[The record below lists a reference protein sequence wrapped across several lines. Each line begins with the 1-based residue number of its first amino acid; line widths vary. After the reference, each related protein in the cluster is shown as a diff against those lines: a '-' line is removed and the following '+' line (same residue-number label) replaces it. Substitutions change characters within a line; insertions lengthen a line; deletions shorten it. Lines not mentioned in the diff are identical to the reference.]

1 MYLSHFGLSEQPFTH
16 ITFTHCFY
24 DGAGRGMTLD
34 ALIYMLTHGEGVE
47 GIIKVT
53 GETGSGKTTL
63 CRLLMKRLPPTITT
77 IYFAK
82 PNLSQEELFHSI
94 ADALKFNPTESS
106 TIAASA
112 TIPTCELQNALI
124 EQYADGKQVVLLL
137 DEAHTMP
144 VETLEALR
152 LLYEFESSRAKSL
165 QIVLF
170 GQTELKKTLALP
182 QVRQFRDR
190 ITHHFVTQPFNA
202 RAVKEYLIFCM
213 RSSGYRGPDIF
224 TPEAVSL
231 IAMASG
237 GLLQQ
242 INTLA
247 DKSLLAAFVAHT
259 HDIEAQHVEVAIKD
273 SGIKPRPKWRN
284 WSNLMNHRGAGA
296 GAVLVVVALGGLG
309 WQVLRSDPTNVTP
322 TVVSAPVEVITS
334 APAPSPV
341 YSTVVER
348 AAPSASPPASAPGF
362 TAPPVPTAPLVSSV
376 PPVAP
381 GPGAGTIASAQGRL
395 AAGIEQPNTAKLD
408 IGGIKLAGH
417 SLLEQRVDATKKIM
431 VTLDKNLYSIQL
443 FTTEN
448 IQPDRMERFLTRAQN
463 LVSLSDLYV
472 HPVNNEGQ
480 AKFRVTYGIY
490 PSREQASAAVDELPQ
505 KYKTSF
511 HPELYTFGELR

>member
-1 MYLSHFGLSEQPFTH
+1 
-16 ITFTHCFY
+16 
-24 DGAGRGMTLD
+24 
-34 ALIYMLTHGEGVE
+34 
-47 GIIKVT
+47 
-53 GETGSGKTTL
+53 
-63 CRLLMKRLPPTITT
+63 
-77 IYFAK
+77 
-82 PNLSQEELFHSI
+82 
-94 ADALKFNPTESS
+94 
-106 TIAASA
+106 
-112 TIPTCELQNALI
+112 
-124 EQYADGKQVVLLL
+124 QVVLLL

-152 LLYEFESSRAKSL
+152 LLYEFESSRPKSL

-213 RSSGYRGPDIF
+213 RSAGYRGPDIF

-237 GLLQQ
+237 GLVQQ

-259 HDIEAQHVEVAIKD
+259 HDIEAQHVEVAIED

-284 WSNLMNHRGAGA
+284 WSNLLNHRGAGA
-296 GAVLVVVALGGLG
+296 SAVLVVVALGGLG
-309 WQVLRSDPTNVTP
+309 WQVLRSEPTNVTP
-322 TVVSAPVEVITS
+322 IVASAPVEVITS
-334 APAPSPV
+334 APPLSPV
-341 YSTVVER
+341 YSTVIER
-348 AAPSASPPASAPGF
+348 AAPSAPPPASVPGF
-362 TAPPVPTAPLVSSV
+362 TVPPAPTAPPVSSV
-376 PPVAP
+376 PPVTP
-381 GPGAGTIASAQGRL
+381 GTGTGPIASAQGTL
-395 AAGIEQPNTAKLD
+395 AAGAEQPSTTKLD
-408 IGGIKLAGH
+408 IGGVKLAGH

-431 VTLDKNLYSIQL
+431 VTLDKNYYSIQL
-443 FTTEN
+443 FATEN
-448 IQPDRMERFLTRAQN
+448 IQPDRMERFLARAQN

-490 PSREQASAAVDELPQ
+490 PNREQASAAVDELPQ